1 MPEEEEEEEGSGR
14 GGGRGKWKGEILLL
28 YPFFRKFN
36 CFFGNFN
43 FVSVQFILTVDTWNQ
58 HIPCENE
65 SPPVAVS

>member
-14 GGGRGKWKGEILLL
+14 EKFYYFI
-28 YPFFRKFN
+28 PFFRKFN